1 MVPASDADA
10 RSLQPGCG
18 PCPMSRYARIASAA
32 RSVSGD
38 GSPRATTENGSP
50 RATTAGG
57 LNKRGGPY
65 RLLVPVA
72 SLAVVLD
79 QVTKELALDGLR
91 DGPIDLV
98 PGAVTLRL
106 AFNSGGVFG
115 LGQGFPLFFLAA
127 TVVIIVAVL
136 VWTRG
141 VEDARVAAAL
151 GLIVGGGTG
160 NLLDRIVRDYGG
172 RVVDFVDLHVWPVFN
187 VADSCIVVGVALV
200 LLFGARARPA
210 G

>member
-1 MVPASDADA
+1 
-10 RSLQPGCG
+10 
-18 PCPMSRYARIASAA
+18 MSRYARTASAA

-38 GSPRATTENGSP
+38 GSPRATTGNGSP
-50 RATTAGG
+50 RATTEEGPPRPASRGG
-57 LNKRGGPY
+57 LSKGARAY
-65 RLLVPVA
+65 RVLVPVA
-72 SLAVVLD
+72 GMAVAAD
-79 QVTKELALDGLR
+79 QITKELALNGLQ

-136 VWTRG
+136 VWARG
-141 VEDARVAAAL
+141 IEDVRVAAAL

-210 G
+210 A

>member
-1 MVPASDADA
+1 M
-10 RSLQPGCG
+10 
-18 PCPMSRYARIASAA
+18 
-32 RSVSGD
+32 SGD
-38 GSPRATTENGSP
+38 GSPRATTKDGPSQ
-50 RATTAGG
+50 ATSGG
-57 LNKRGGPY
+57 LSKALRAY

-72 SLAVVLD
+72 GLAVLAD
-79 QVTKELALDGLR
+79 QITKELALDGLR

-136 VWTRG
+136 VWARG

-160 NLLDRIVRDYGG
+160 NLLDRIVRDFGG

-210 G
+210 E

>member
-1 MVPASDADA
+1 MAGVAVAAD
-10 RSLQPGCG
+10 Q
-18 PCPMSRYARIASAA
+18 I
-32 RSVSGD
+32 
-38 GSPRATTENGSP
+38 
-50 RATTAGG
+50 
-57 LNKRGGPY
+57 
-65 RLLVPVA
+65 
-72 SLAVVLD
+72 
-79 QVTKELALDGLR
+79 TKELALNGLQ

-136 VWTRG
+136 VWARG
-141 VEDARVAAAL
+141 IEDVRVAAAL

-210 G
+210 A